1 MYRTICVPLDGSAH
15 SNRAMEH
22 ALRLA
27 SAFGAH
33 LVGTHVYAAKLHEM
47 RFKQMEYTLPE
58 EYRQEE
64 ELEHQREVHD
74 SLITL
79 GLRLISESYLDVMEG
94 RCEEAGI
101 PFERRIFD
109 GKHYKMLLEDFA
121 QSRYDLVVMG
131 ALGMGASR
139 ETQLGGVAERVVH
152 KAQTDFWIV
161 RDLEDEDEHRP
172 IVVGIDGSPQ
182 SFAAL
187 KQALALGREFG
198 RPVEAVSVFDPYLHY
213 TIFSA
218 IVNVLNEKAAKTF
231 RFKEQEK
238 LHEELIDSGL
248 AKIYQGHLEVA
259 KRLAEEEKVELKT
272 TLLDGKAYEK
282 ILTYCREVKP
292 WLLCLGRVG
301 VHAVDEGDMGTN
313 TENLLRLAPCNVL
326 LTARVFNPPM
336 DIRADEAVSWT
347 DEALKRMEGAPDF
360 VRGMA
365 RTGVLRYAIEQGHSV
380 VTSKVIDEA
389 MKTFMPMGAQKA
401 MERMA
406 KGIAEDHLQN
416 DLDIR
421 HICSECGYT
430 ARADDPVRCPV
441 CGAGTE
447 AFQKVD
453 RGVVDEVLRAQG
465 GVIEGET
472 FDGHRL
478 RWTKAA
484 GDALDRVGDDRERR
498 RAKERIEKSA
508 RLKKLSTISLEFAQP
523 LIKESVNPAHLPQE
537 VQSAPS
543 PDGGQ
548 EDTLPGEATSGR
560 EAGSPPSSLT
570 VEHEDE
576 PLRWTEEA
584 EARLE
589 VVPEGFPR
597 TMARGHIEAEARAQ
611 GRQIITLALTEQ
623 AIAKVR
629 ESVGAFIPEGVSKPE
644 TGSSVP
650 RCPFRPMSTSTATRT
665 SSRHGIK
672 SNEKH

>member
-1 MYRTICVPLDGSAH
+1 MYRTICVPVDNSAH
-15 SNRAMEH
+15 SNRAMDH

-27 SAFGAH
+27 STFGAH
-33 LVGTHVYAAKLHEM
+33 LVGCHVYAAKLHDM

-58 EYRQEE
+58 KYRQEE

-79 GLRLISESYLDVMEG
+79 GLRLISDSYLDVLER
-94 RCEEAGI
+94 RCEEANI
-101 PFERRIFD
+101 PFERKIFD
-109 GKHYKMLLEDFA
+109 GKHYKMLLEDFS

-131 ALGMGASR
+131 ALGMGAGR
-139 ETQLGGVAERVVH
+139 ETQVGGVAERVIRG
-152 KAQTDFWIV
+152 AQTDFWIV
-161 RDLEDEDEHRP
+161 RDLEKKDERRP

-187 KQALALGREFG
+187 KQALALGRALD
-198 RPVEAVSVFDPYLHY
+198 RPVEAVAAFDPYLHY

-238 LHEELIDSGL
+238 LHEELIDTGL

-259 KRLAEEEKVELKT
+259 KRLAEEDGMELKT
-272 TLLDGKAYEK
+272 TLLDGKAFEK

-301 VHAVDEGDMGTN
+301 VHAVDEGDMGSN

-326 LTARVFNPPM
+326 LTARTFNPPM
-336 DIRADEAVSWT
+336 EIRADEAVAWT
-347 DEALKRMEGAPDF
+347 DEALERMERVPSF

-380 VTSKVIDEA
+380 VTNKMIDEA
-389 MKTFMPMGAQKA
+389 METFMPMGAQKV

-406 KGIAEDHLQN
+406 KAMAEDHLRR

-421 HICSECGYT
+421 HICSDCGYT

-441 CGAGTE
+441 CGAGAE

-453 RGVVDEVLRAQG
+453 RGVEDEVLRAQG
-465 GVIEGET
+465 GFIEEET
-472 FDGHRL
+472 FDGRRL

-484 GDALDRVGDDRERR
+484 GDALDGVGDAFERR
-498 RAKERIEKSA
+498 RAKERIEKAA
-508 RLKKLSTISLEFAQP
+508 RLKKVSTISLEFARP

-537 VQSAPS
+537 VPSAPS
-543 PDGGQ
+543 PDEGQ
-548 EDTLPGEATSGR
+548 EDTLPGEAASGR
-560 EAGSPPSSLT
+560 KTAPSSPPT
-570 VEHEDE
+570 EHEDE

-589 VVPEGFPR
+589 RVPEGFPR
-597 TMARGHIEAEARAQ
+597 TMTRGRVEAEARAQ
-611 GRQIITLALTEQ
+611 GRQIITLALAEE
-623 AIAKVR
+623 AIAQVR
-629 ESVGAFIPEGVSKPE
+629 ENVGAFIPEGASHPGNGPAAPE
-644 TGSSVP
+644 
-650 RCPFRPMSTSTATRT
+650 CLFRPEDISQS
-665 SSRHGIK
+665 
-672 SNEKH
+672 